1 MQQYTVGEKRVEM
14 ITGGTQ
20 EESSFVLEYILTQ
33 EEIQNHAAYGI
44 TVVKD
49 KSESASTGPVCMHK
63 GAVLQLLQK
72 LMDCSITPCV
82 LNEVVDDWF
91 DAVLS

>member
-1 MQQYTVGEKRVEM
+1 MQEYIVGARRVEK

-33 EEIQNHAAYGI
+33 EEIQNHTVYGI
-44 TVVKD
+44 TVIKD
-49 KSESASTGPVCMHK
+49 KDESASTGPVCQHK
-63 GAVLQLLQK
+63 GVILQLMQK
-72 LMDCSITPCV
+72 LMNCSITPCV

-91 DAVLS
+91 DAMMS